1 MAIQPF
7 VDLVGPYYDAAASA
21 KSNFTSIT
29 DIGMGV
35 NPTIPKV
42 TLKGQRWRFTAWGL
56 LSVAAATTP
65 NITLSICYGTTG
77 TVLAATAAT
86 ATGSGVSN
94 VPWRIELDT
103 VFYTLGASGTAA
115 SQGFWWLGTSVSA
128 WTTLPVPATA
138 LATVTVDNTTAKDVI
153 IAATW
158 SAASASNTITCWD
171 FQAERRN

>member
-1 MAIQPF
+1 MATQPF
-7 VDLVGPYYDAAASA
+7 VDLLPPYYDAAASA
-21 KSNFTSIT
+21 KNNFTSIT

-35 NPTIPKV
+35 NPSIPAVKN
-42 TLKGQRWRFTAWGL
+42 KGQRWRFTAWGL
-56 LSVAAATTP
+56 LSTTGTP
-65 NITLSICYGTTG
+65 NITLSICYGTTA

-94 VPWRIELDT
+94 VPWRIELNT
-103 VFYTLGASGTAA
+103 VFYTIGSSGTAA

-128 WTTLPVPATA
+128 WTSLPVPATA
-138 LATVTVDNTTAKDVI
+138 LATVTVDNTTAKDAI

-171 FQAERRN
+171 FMAERLN